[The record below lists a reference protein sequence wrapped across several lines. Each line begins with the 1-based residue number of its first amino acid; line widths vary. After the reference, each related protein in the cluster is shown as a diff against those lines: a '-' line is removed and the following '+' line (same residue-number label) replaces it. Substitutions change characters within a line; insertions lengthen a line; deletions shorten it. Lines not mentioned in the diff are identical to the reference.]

1 MNSLMHMNSSKVV
14 AILKKPNNKLE
25 TDTPISNIIDPTYNF
40 SLNYQLKETALKI
53 FHQEI
58 SNVTIESIYHVTR
71 NMTVI
76 PWGRR

>member
-1 MNSLMHMNSSKVV
+1 MFKVLFTNSDGHKFV
-14 AILKKPNNKLE
+14 AV
-25 TDTPISNIIDPTYNF
+25 IIAD
-40 SLNYQLKETALKI
+40 SEETALKI
-53 FHQEI
+53 FHKEI

>member
-1 MNSLMHMNSSKVV
+1 MFKILFTNSDGHKFV
-14 AILKKPNNKLE
+14 AV
-25 TDTPISNIIDPTYNF
+25 IDVD
-40 SLNYQLKETALKI
+40 SEKEAIEI
-53 FHQEI
+53 FRKEI